1 MSVSLRSA
9 HLSLAAPAAIQAP
22 AQLLDEADHLLQ
34 YNFEQSQADEI
45 RKQARK
51 SESLQRLLSLQLNN
65 LQSLYD
71 QWAQIVRRLSPKDSE
86 ELVNAEHEAFKR
98 MNDDPN
104 GLRAKI
110 SEIQVT
116 IEKLNLLSQDLHSA
130 LETISHR
137 SSTSSRDAERR
148 EEVDISRIFA
158 FQNWN
163 CLVSGANLSNGLN
176 FGRCFDRQ
184 FMSSHI

>member
-65 LQSLYD
+65 LQSLYTN
-71 QWAQIVRRLSPKDSE
+71 S
-86 ELVNAEHEAFKR
+86 
-98 MNDDPN
+98 
-104 GLRAKI
+104 GLR
-110 SEIQVT
+110 
-116 IEKLNLLSQDLHSA
+116 LF
-130 LETISHR
+130 
-137 SSTSSRDAERR
+137 
-148 EEVDISRIFA
+148 VDYHQKTLKS
-158 FQNWN
+158 
-163 CLVSGANLSNGLN
+163 
-176 FGRCFDRQ
+176 
-184 FMSSHI
+184 